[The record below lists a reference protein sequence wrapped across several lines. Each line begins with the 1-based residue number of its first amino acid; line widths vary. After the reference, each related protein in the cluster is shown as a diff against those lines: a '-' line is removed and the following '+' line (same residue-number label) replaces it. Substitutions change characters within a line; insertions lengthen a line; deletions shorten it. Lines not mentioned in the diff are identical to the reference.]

1 MLTIIPI
8 LAATLLN
15 GCYSFHT
22 IPDTAISLQR
32 ANEMLARLP
41 KSDPSP
47 LTKDASIYAWGESP
61 VLHALADLYE
71 ASHDPAYLV
80 MLAERGQRILS
91 QRNDRR
97 NAVDGSGKV
106 RPGWT
111 MGYKYVVASGELK
124 GANGNTI
131 IEIRSTPSSNN
142 HVTTVEVIP
151 ASEGITIKV
160 HNPFY
165 KRNETFANISL
176 DPANE
181 RFAGKV
187 INDPM
192 APYSSSAGEY
202 TSFSNLIRI
211 KVLKNSPLPAQTV
224 KLSPIPLAY
233 TGYYGVIYHPMLRF
247 AETVKKDP
255 ALKSLLPAADSFI
268 VAAEQS
274 YADVLQR
281 LWREGPGKDE
291 GYILTCEKGESFP
304 ADNVGQ
310 PFNFLGRHVCAL
322 LALHRLTGKVKYK
335 DAAEKMCRLFRNR
348 LKYNGTADLYEWNYW
363 YEPMTT
369 TGWKPEDGI
378 SANVKYFKPAAIIED
393 VSHGILDIAMVATAA
408 KDGVVFDSIDMKRFA
423 NTLLLNVLMPDR
435 SGVRRRVNGEGPEHP
450 LYFDQL
456 HGWLELTPGNAEVYK
471 AIREAYLNKGEESL
485 VFCARLLKWE
495 QALR

>member
-1 MLTIIPI
+1 MLAIIPI
-8 LAATLLN
+8 LAVTLFN

-41 KSDPSP
+41 KSASSQQ
-47 LTKDASIYAWGESP
+47 LKDASMYAWGESP

-71 ASHDPAYLV
+71 ASHDPAYLA
-80 MLAERGQRILS
+80 MLAERGQHILS

-97 NAVDGSGKV
+97 NAVDCSGKV
-106 RPGWT
+106 RPGWN

-124 GANGNTI
+124 RTDGSTI

-151 ASEGITIKV
+151 TNGSFTIKV

-165 KRNETFANISL
+165 KRNETFANLSL
-176 DPANE
+176 DPADE

-202 TSFSNLIRI
+202 TSLSNLIRI
-211 KVLKNSPLPAQTV
+211 KVLKNSPLPAQTI

-247 AETVKKDP
+247 AEIVKKDP

-274 YADVLQR
+274 YADVLKR
-281 LWREGPGKDE
+281 LWRDGPGNNE

-322 LALHRLTGKVKYK
+322 LALHRLTGKAEYRN
-335 DAAEKMCRLFRNR
+335 AAKKICRLFKNR
-348 LKYNGTADLYEWNYW
+348 LKYNSKADLYEWHYW
-363 YEPMTT
+363 YEPMIT
-369 TGWKPEDGI
+369 TGWKPEDNI
-378 SANVKYFKPAAIIED
+378 SANVKYFKPVATIED

-435 SGVRRRVNGEGPEHP
+435 SGVRRRVNGEGPEHAP
-450 LYFDQL
+450 YFSQL
-456 HGWLELTPGNAEVYK
+456 HGWLELTPGNTEVYK
-471 AIREAYLNKGEESL
+471 AIREAYLKKGEENL

-495 QALR
+495 LVAK